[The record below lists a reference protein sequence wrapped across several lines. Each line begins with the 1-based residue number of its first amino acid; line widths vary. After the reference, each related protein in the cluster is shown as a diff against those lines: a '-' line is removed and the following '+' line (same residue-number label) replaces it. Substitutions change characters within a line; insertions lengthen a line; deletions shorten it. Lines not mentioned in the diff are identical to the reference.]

1 MLRYLTGFVSLGLV
15 APLPTPISIR
25 GTAPAVK
32 LENLPLGQL
41 PLAHST
47 EYELSQ
53 TVKTGNI

>member
-1 MLRYLTGFVSLGLV
+1 MQLRYLTGFVSLGL
-15 APLPTPISIR
+15 APTPISIR
-25 GTAPAVK
+25 RSAPAVK